1 MEEVSTVVR
10 MCQTHRQHN
19 KDRTVPAAAGQ
30 PGGGR
35 RGRVI
40 GVRGSLW
47 VSRFLGRS
55 DTPEPHSACT
65 SCSGCSPV
73 EGRLSGLVV
82 RNGGRGRGGCGRKAL
97 SSTRL
102 PSLLQLLH
110 TQGGGQAGGS
120 LWSSPQPGLL
130 GPAHFAALKLQN
142 SVEESCQ

>member
-73 EGRLSGLVV
+73 EGRLTGLVV
-82 RNGGRGRGGCGRKAL
+82 RNGGRGA
-97 SSTRL
+97 
-102 PSLLQLLH
+102 
-110 TQGGGQAGGS
+110 GGGTESPVLHPSAQLAPAPTHTGWWPS
-120 LWSSPQPGLL
+120 WRRFVELSTARPAWSCPLCGTK
-130 GPAHFAALKLQN
+130 AAKQR
-142 SVEESCQ
+142 